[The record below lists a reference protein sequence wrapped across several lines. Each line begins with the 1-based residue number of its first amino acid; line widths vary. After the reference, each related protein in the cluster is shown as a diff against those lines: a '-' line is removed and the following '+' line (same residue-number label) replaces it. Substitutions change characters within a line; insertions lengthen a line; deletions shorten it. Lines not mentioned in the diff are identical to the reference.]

1 MVQNSKAKALN
12 EFELVVYSS
21 LVESELSQY
30 LPETMKLMTFSIG
43 IDPVNLLVLQARL
56 AAVEMEKVA

>member
-12 EFELVVYSS
+12 EFELVVCSS